1 MPSFYALDEKKLNE
15 VKGGGVLGAIA
26 GGVIG
31 FMVGIPVGMTIY
43 TVGRSTGS
51 VKTRDFHSIMKDS
64 MLAGAGIGMMIGAS
78 SPTP

>member
-1 MPSFYALDEKKLNE
+1 MPQFYELNEKELNE
-15 VKGGGVLGAIA
+15 VEGGGFLGAIA

-43 TVGRSTGS
+43 AVGRLTGS
-51 VKTRDFHSIMKDS
+51 VETSDFHSIIKDS
-64 MLAGAGIGMMIGAS
+64 MLASAGIGMMIGAS